1 MPAEAREQVTKLP
14 SGKWRLRYYDGKG
27 VRHSGGAF
35 PTKSAAHAHYRDI
48 VKPELDGRPIARRDL
63 TLQELADVFLDRH
76 GKVASDRTIRT
87 LRGRLSR
94 PLEEFGTVRLDEFER
109 MADDVAGFA
118 SRLPDRYRYSV
129 VSALRQAVEAG
140 IRWGYLT
147 KNPAKLAG
155 RNPQPPPRGARV
167 YTAAELKAILEE
179 LDARDGAAVRFAAAT
194 GLRPAEWAHLERKD
208 VDKSRRVLT
217 VQGTKTVRSRRE
229 VPLTR
234 AALDALE
241 DVPARIDSRYLFA
254 SIRGGPFDLH
264 NFRNRI
270 WIPAIDSA
278 GVEKPARLYD
288 LRSTFA
294 SNALAAG
301 ITTFELARIMGTS
314 VGMIEAHYGALI
326 DTAHDAILARLELS
340 PAVASGT
347 ARK

>member
-1 MPAEAREQVTKLP
+1 MPAEAREQVTKLGP
-14 SGKWRLRYYDGKG
+14 KRYRLRYYDRKG
-27 VRHSGGAF
+27 GRHSGGVF
-35 PTKSAAHAHYRDI
+35 PSESAARRHYRETI
-48 VKPELDGRPIARRDL
+48 EPELNGRPVARRDL
-63 TLQELADVFLDRH
+63 TLQELVDTFLDRH

-87 LRGRLSR
+87 LRGRLKK
-94 PLEEFGTVRLDEFER
+94 PLDEFGTVRLDEFER
-109 MADDVAGFA
+109 MADEVAAFA
-118 SRLPDRYRYSV
+118 ASLPDRYRYSV
-129 VSALRQAVEAG
+129 VSALRQALEAG
-140 IRWGYLT
+140 IRWGYIT
-147 KNPAKLAG
+147 RNPAKLAG

-167 YTAAELKAILEE
+167 YTPAELKAIVEE
-179 LDARDGAAVRFAAAT
+179 LDALNGAAVTFAAAT

-208 VDKSRRVLT
+208 VDKTRRVLT
-217 VQGTKTVRSRRE
+217 VHGTKTVRSPRE

-234 AALDALE
+234 AALDALD
-241 DVPARIDSRYLFA
+241 DVRARIDSRYLFA

-264 NFRNRI
+264 NFRNRV

-326 DTAHDAILARLELS
+326 DSAHDGILKRLE
-340 PAVASGT
+340 AIG
-347 ARK
+347 